1 MNEELIIK
9 ELTEKINN
17 TKSLKEINDLK
28 VEYLGKKGII
38 TELQSKIKEISN
50 EEKKEYGIKL
60 NKIRTSFN
68 TLYEEKLNI
77 LNLEEINKKLESEK
91 IDITLPSKRI

>member
-9 ELTEKINN
+9 ELTEKIEN

-38 TELQSKIKEISN
+38 TELQSKIKEIPN

-68 TLYEEKLNI
+68 I
-77 LNLEEINKKLESEK
+77 
-91 IDITLPSKRI
+91 SK

>member
-9 ELTEKINN
+9 ELTEKIEN

-38 TELQSKIKEISN
+38 TELQSKIKEIPN

-77 LNLEEINKKLESEK
+77 LNLE
-91 IDITLPSKRI
+91 

>member
-9 ELTEKINN
+9 ELTEKIEN

-38 TELQSKIKEISN
+38 TE
-50 EEKKEYGIKL
+50 
-60 NKIRTSFN
+60 
-68 TLYEEKLNI
+68 
-77 LNLEEINKKLESEK
+77 
-91 IDITLPSKRI
+91 